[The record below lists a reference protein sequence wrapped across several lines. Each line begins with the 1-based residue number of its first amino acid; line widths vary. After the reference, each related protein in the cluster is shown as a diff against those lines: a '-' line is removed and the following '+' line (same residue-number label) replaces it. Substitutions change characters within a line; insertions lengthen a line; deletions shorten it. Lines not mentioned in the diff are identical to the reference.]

1 MSKIKVNF
9 KMPPESVAQK
19 LYRRQQELRKK
30 SGLPDPEEY
39 KKRMQQYDKELGMK
53 KESVYVDEL
62 PDTGGDSRNTKSV
75 VSDVDPQKKRKMDLA
90 LAIAN
95 KVNEAAWGRDKMANL
110 QAAHDR
116 HSEKAI
122 AANRSGDHD
131 AVKVHQSKM
140 GMIKTQMNKLRMRKE
155 ETSKDPREY
164 DYEGDM
170 AKSQLRSIIANAQQ
184 AHDMLDDN
192 TNMAEWV
199 QSKITLA
206 ADYISTVADYMQS
219 EVKEEVELDEVSQE
233 TAGSYKSKAAE
244 YIKKYK
250 YSNNP
255 PSVTQKLNKRIAGS
269 KRADTRLNTEDVALD
284 EAKHRV
290 SVTVSEPD
298 HPMVTKRKEHQQKF
312 VRVSGD
318 KEGAV
323 ARAQQ
328 HYKKQGY
335 KVHGA
340 EYVGGVN
347 EDIEQVDEL
356 RTSTLMRYNT
366 KAHASAHKLTG
377 QASQAIDND
386 DRETASKLLNKRD
399 NREVGIDRS
408 RAKIQ
413 KNVANKLKKEEVE
426 LAEAEFEVGHSH
438 HKTTRMTYSRLEAK
452 NAKDAI
458 AKSQKPGHDL
468 VHVYNMDKE
477 TFHHPETG
485 RKKSNQY
492 EHVEEAWNMGG
503 RNPQRGVKV
512 GDKVRSYDFPGMHD
526 DHYIEGHV
534 VADNPHT
541 YHIRVNKVVRS
552 GKEIPVPAHMQ
563 HVEAPKGRGMFNN
576 AYAVHKMM
584 AKQQSVTAAPEPTTG
599 AQKTF
604 SAMRGKK

>member
-1 MSKIKVNF
+1 MSKIKINF

-62 PDTGGDSRNTKSV
+62 PDTGGDSRNIKSV
-75 VSDVDPQKKRKMDLA
+75 VSDVDPQKKKRMDDA
-90 LAIAN
+90 LAAAN
-95 KVNEAAWGRDKMANL
+95 KTSEQPGAAQKIGEAGPFSYGAKPPRRNSLADQIAKKRQELQRKQPPMEPRDQMVGTAKVMRNEAAWGRDKMANL

-122 AANRSGDHD
+122 AANRAGDHE

-140 GMIKTQMNKLRMRKE
+140 GMIKTQMNKLRK
-155 ETSKDPREY
+155 
-164 DYEGDM
+164 
-170 AKSQLRSIIANAQQ
+170 
-184 AHDMLDDN
+184 
-192 TNMAEWV
+192 
-199 QSKITLA
+199 
-206 ADYISTVADYMQS
+206 
-219 EVKEEVELDEVSQE
+219 
-233 TAGSYKSKAAE
+233 
-244 YIKKYK
+244 
-250 YSNNP
+250 
-255 PSVTQKLNKRIAGS
+255 
-269 KRADTRLNTEDVALD
+269 EDVEQVH

-298 HPMVTKRKEHQQKF
+298 HPMVTKRKEQQQKF
-312 VRVSGD
+312 VRVSGE

-328 HYKKQGY
+328 HFKKQGY
-335 KVHGA
+335 KIHGA

-356 RTSTLMRYNT
+356 RTSTLLRYAT
-366 KAHASAHKLTG
+366 KANKSLIG
-377 QASQAIDND
+377 G
-386 DRETASKLLNKRD
+386 DRNKEEKRIK
-399 NREVGIDRS
+399 GIQK
-408 RAKIQ
+408 ANYKIQ
-413 KNVANKLKKEEVE
+413 TRHKVKEDVE
-426 LAEAEFEVGHSH
+426 QQ
-438 HKTTRMTYSRLEAK
+438 
-452 NAKDAI
+452 D
-458 AKSQKPGHDL
+458 
-468 VHVYNMDKE
+468 
-477 TFHHPETG
+477 
-485 RKKSNQY
+485 
-492 EHVEEAWNMGG
+492 EAWTQGN

-563 HVEAPKGRGMFNN
+563 HVEAPKGKGMFSN

-604 SAMRGKK
+604 SQMRGKK

>member
-1 MSKIKVNF
+1 
-9 KMPPESVAQK
+9 MPPESVAQK

-39 KKRMQQYDKELGMK
+39 KKRMQQYDKEPGMK

-62 PDTGGDSRNTKSV
+62 PDTGGDSRNIKSV
-75 VSDVDPQKKRKMDLA
+75 VSDVDPQKKKRMDDA
-90 LAIAN
+90 LAVAN
-95 KVNEAAWGRDKMANL
+95 KTSEQPGIAQKIREAVWGRDKMNNL

-116 HSEKAI
+116 HAEKAI
-122 AANRSGDHD
+122 AANRAGDHE

-140 GMIKTQMNKLRMRKE
+140 GMIKTQMNKLR
-155 ETSKDPREY
+155 
-164 DYEGDM
+164 
-170 AKSQLRSIIANAQQ
+170 
-184 AHDMLDDN
+184 
-192 TNMAEWV
+192 
-199 QSKITLA
+199 
-206 ADYISTVADYMQS
+206 
-219 EVKEEVELDEVSQE
+219 KEEVEQTNEGAQQLLRKYMPGYAKRQID
-233 TAGSYKSKAAE
+233 
-244 YIKKYK
+244 KKMDD
-250 YSNNP
+250 
-255 PSVTQKLNKRIAGS
+255 QKFGR
-269 KRADTRLNTEDVALD
+269 DDVAKD
-284 EAKHRV
+284 ANFYR
-290 SVTVSEPD
+290 
-298 HPMVTKRKEHQQKF
+298 
-312 VRVSGD
+312 
-318 KEGAV
+318 
-323 ARAQQ
+323 
-328 HYKKQGY
+328 YKKVQD
-335 KVHGA
+335 KLKKEEV
-340 EYVGGVN
+340 
-347 EDIEQVDEL
+347 EQVDEL
-356 RTSTLMRYNT
+356 RTSTLLRYAT
-366 KAHASAHKLTG
+366 KANKSLIG
-377 QASQAIDND
+377 G
-386 DRETASKLLNKRD
+386 DRNKEEKRIKSIQKA
-399 NREVGIDRS
+399 NY
-408 RAKIQ
+408 KIQ
-413 KNVANKLKKEEVE
+413 TRHRVKEDAE

-492 EHVEEAWNMGG
+492 EQVEEAWSMNG

-563 HVEAPKGRGMFNN
+563 HVEAPKGKGMFSN

-584 AKQQSVTAAPEPTTG
+584 AKQQSVTAAPEPATG

-604 SAMRGKK
+604 GGMRNRLREAAGYWGKKNASDIEKIKKALEKERKQAASNPGALTKKKPPSRVKKDVQFYDYMAKTKT

>member
-62 PDTGGDSRNTKSV
+62 PDTGGDSRNIKSV

-95 KVNEAAWGRDKMANL
+95 KVNEAAWGQDKMANL

-122 AANRSGDHD
+122 AANRAGDHD

-184 AHDMLDDN
+184 AHDMLKDN

-219 EVKEEVELDEVSQE
+219 EVKEEVE
-233 TAGSYKSKAAE
+233 
-244 YIKKYK
+244 
-250 YSNNP
+250 
-255 PSVTQKLNKRIAGS
+255 
-269 KRADTRLNTEDVALD
+269 
-284 EAKHRV
+284 
-290 SVTVSEPD
+290 
-298 HPMVTKRKEHQQKF
+298 
-312 VRVSGD
+312 
-318 KEGAV
+318 
-323 ARAQQ
+323 
-328 HYKKQGY
+328 
-335 KVHGA
+335 
-340 EYVGGVN
+340 
-347 EDIEQVDEL
+347 QVDEL
-356 RTSTLMRYNT
+356 RTSTMLRYAT
-366 KAHASAHKLTG
+366 KANKA
-377 QASQAIDND
+377 
-386 DRETASKLLNKRD
+386 LL
-399 NREVGIDRS
+399 GGDRS
-408 RAKIQ
+408 KEEKRIKGIQKANYKIQ
-413 KNVANKLKKEEVE
+413 TRHSVKEDAE

-492 EHVEEAWNMGG
+492 EQVEEAWSQNG

-541 YHIRVNKVVRS
+541 YHIRVNKVMRG

-563 HVEAPKGRGMFNN
+563 HVEAPKGRGSFSN

-584 AKQQSVTAAPEPTTG
+584 AKQQSVTADAQPATG

>member
-1 MSKIKVNF
+1 MSKIKINF

-39 KKRMQQYDKELGMK
+39 KKRMQQYDKELGTMK
-53 KESVYVDEL
+53 KESTYVDEL
-62 PDTGGDSRNTKSV
+62 SDTGGDSRNTKSV
-75 VSDVDPQKKRKMDLA
+75 VSDVDPQKKKRMDGA
-90 LAIAN
+90 LAVAN
-95 KVNEAAWGRDKMANL
+95 KTSEQPGIAQKIREAVWGRDKMSNL

-122 AANRSGDHD
+122 AANRAGDHE

-140 GMIKTQMNKLRMRKE
+140 SMIKTQMNRLRKE
-155 ETSKDPREY
+155 E
-164 DYEGDM
+164 
-170 AKSQLRSIIANAQQ
+170 
-184 AHDMLDDN
+184 
-192 TNMAEWV
+192 V
-199 QSKITLA
+199 QIH
-206 ADYISTVADYMQS
+206 
-219 EVKEEVELDEVSQE
+219 
-233 TAGSYKSKAAE
+233 
-244 YIKKYK
+244 
-250 YSNNP
+250 
-255 PSVTQKLNKRIAGS
+255 
-269 KRADTRLNTEDVALD
+269 

-298 HPMVTKRKEHQQKF
+298 HPMVTKRKEQQQKF
-312 VRVSGD
+312 VRVSGE

-328 HYKKQGY
+328 HFKKQGY
-335 KVHGA
+335 KIHGA

-356 RTSTLMRYNT
+356 RTSTLLRYAT
-366 KAHASAHKLTG
+366 KANKSLIG
-377 QASQAIDND
+377 G
-386 DRETASKLLNKRD
+386 DRNKEEKRIK
-399 NREVGIDRS
+399 GIQK
-408 RAKIQ
+408 ANYKIQ
-413 KNVANKLKKEEVE
+413 TRHRVKEDAE

-458 AKSQKPGHDL
+458 AKSQKPGHEL

-492 EHVEEAWNMGG
+492 EQVEEAWTQGN

-563 HVEAPKGRGMFNN
+563 HVEAPKGKGMFSN

-604 SAMRGKK
+604 SQMRGKR

>member
-39 KKRMQQYDKELGMK
+39 KKRMQQYDKELGTMK

-62 PDTGGDSRNTKSV
+62 PDTGGDSRNIKSV
-75 VSDVDPQKKRKMDLA
+75 VSDVDPQKKKRMDAA
-90 LAIAN
+90 LATAN
-95 KVNEAAWGRDKMANL
+95 KTSELPGIAQKIKEAVWGRDKMSNL

-116 HSEKAI
+116 HAEKAI
-122 AANRSGDHD
+122 AANRAGDD
-131 AVKVHQSKM
+131 QAVKVHQSKM
-140 GMIKTQMNKLRMRKE
+140 GMIKTQMNKLRKEEKELGEAVHRIGLTVTDPNHPMVSKRKE
-155 ETSKDPREY
+155 TIQKTVRVTSDDREKAIKSAIAHHKRKGYKVHDHHYIGTVNEAKDVREY

-170 AKSQLRSIIANAQQ
+170 AKSQLRAIIANAQQ

-219 EVKEEVELDEVSQE
+219 EVKEEV
-233 TAGSYKSKAAE
+233 A
-244 YIKKYK
+244 
-250 YSNNP
+250 
-255 PSVTQKLNKRIAGS
+255 
-269 KRADTRLNTEDVALD
+269 
-284 EAKHRV
+284 
-290 SVTVSEPD
+290 
-298 HPMVTKRKEHQQKF
+298 
-312 VRVSGD
+312 
-318 KEGAV
+318 
-323 ARAQQ
+323 
-328 HYKKQGY
+328 
-335 KVHGA
+335 
-340 EYVGGVN
+340 
-347 EDIEQVDEL
+347 QVDEL
-356 RTSTLMRYNT
+356 RTSTMLRYAT
-366 KAHASAHKLTG
+366 KANKALIG
-377 QASQAIDND
+377 G
-386 DRETASKLLNKRD
+386 DRNKEEKRIK
-399 NREVGIDRS
+399 GIQK
-408 RAKIQ
+408 ANYKIQ
-413 KNVANKLKKEEVE
+413 TRHSVKEEAE
-426 LAEAEFEVGHSH
+426 L
-438 HKTTRMTYSRLEAK
+438 
-452 NAKDAI
+452 D
-458 AKSQKPGHDL
+458 
-468 VHVYNMDKE
+468 
-477 TFHHPETG
+477 
-485 RKKSNQY
+485 
-492 EHVEEAWNMGG
+492 EAWSQNG

-563 HVEAPKGRGMFNN
+563 HVEAPKGKSNFSN

-604 SAMRGKK
+604 NQLRSKR

>member
-39 KKRMQQYDKELGMK
+39 KKRMQQYDKELGTMK

-75 VSDVDPQKKRKMDLA
+75 VSDVDPQKKKRMDAA
-90 LAIAN
+90 LATAN
-95 KVNEAAWGRDKMANL
+95 KTSELPGIAQKIKEAVWGRDKMSNL

-116 HSEKAI
+116 HAEKAI
-122 AANRSGDHD
+122 AANRAGDD
-131 AVKVHQSKM
+131 QAVKVHQSKM
-140 GMIKTQMNKLRMRKE
+140 GMIKTQMNKLRKEEKELGEAVHRIGLTVTDPDHPMVSKRKE
-155 ETSKDPREY
+155 TIQKTVRVTSDSKDNAIKSAIAHHKRKGYKVHDHHYIGTVNEAKDAREY

-170 AKSQLRSIIANAQQ
+170 AKSQLRAIIANAQQ

-219 EVKEEVELDEVSQE
+219 EVKEEVEIEEGLQQTLRKYIPGYAKRQID
-233 TAGSYKSKAAE
+233 KKMDAE
-244 YIKKYK
+244 KFG
-250 YSNNP
+250 
-255 PSVTQKLNKRIAGS
+255 KR
-269 KRADTRLNTEDVALD
+269 DVDRDANYY
-284 EAKHRV
+284 R
-290 SVTVSEPD
+290 
-298 HPMVTKRKEHQQKF
+298 
-312 VRVSGD
+312 
-318 KEGAV
+318 
-323 ARAQQ
+323 
-328 HYKKQGY
+328 YKKVQ
-335 KVHGA
+335 
-340 EYVGGVN
+340 
-347 EDIEQVDEL
+347 D
-356 RTSTLMRYNT
+356 
-366 KAHASAHKLTG
+366 
-377 QASQAIDND
+377 
-386 DRETASKLLNKRD
+386 
-399 NREVGIDRS
+399 
-408 RAKIQ
+408 
-413 KNVANKLKKEEVE
+413 KLKKEDTE

-458 AKSQKPGHDL
+458 DKSQKPGHDL

-563 HVEAPKGRGMFNN
+563 HVEAPKGKGNFTN

-604 SAMRGKK
+604 NQLRGKR

>member
-39 KKRMQQYDKELGMK
+39 KKRMQQYDKELGTMK

-62 PDTGGDSRNTKSV
+62 PDTGGDSRNIKSV
-75 VSDVDPQKKRKMDLA
+75 VSDVDPQKKKRMDAA
-90 LAIAN
+90 LATAN
-95 KVNEAAWGRDKMANL
+95 KTSELPGIAQKIKEAVWGRDKMSNL

-116 HSEKAI
+116 HAEKAI
-122 AANRSGDHD
+122 AANRAGDD
-131 AVKVHQSKM
+131 QAVKVHQSKM
-140 GMIKTQMNKLRMRKE
+140 GMIKTQMNKLRKEEKELGEAVHRIGLTVTDPDHPMVSKRKE
-155 ETSKDPREY
+155 TIQKTVRVTSDSKDNAIKSAIAHHKRKGYKVHDHHYIGTVNEAKDAREY

-170 AKSQLRSIIANAQQ
+170 AKSQLRAIIANAQQ

-219 EVKEEVELDEVSQE
+219 EVKEEVEIEEGLQQTLRKYIPGYAKRQID
-233 TAGSYKSKAAE
+233 KKMDAE
-244 YIKKYK
+244 KFG
-250 YSNNP
+250 
-255 PSVTQKLNKRIAGS
+255 KR
-269 KRADTRLNTEDVALD
+269 DVDRDANYY
-284 EAKHRV
+284 R
-290 SVTVSEPD
+290 
-298 HPMVTKRKEHQQKF
+298 
-312 VRVSGD
+312 
-318 KEGAV
+318 
-323 ARAQQ
+323 
-328 HYKKQGY
+328 YKKVQ
-335 KVHGA
+335 
-340 EYVGGVN
+340 
-347 EDIEQVDEL
+347 D
-356 RTSTLMRYNT
+356 
-366 KAHASAHKLTG
+366 
-377 QASQAIDND
+377 
-386 DRETASKLLNKRD
+386 
-399 NREVGIDRS
+399 
-408 RAKIQ
+408 
-413 KNVANKLKKEEVE
+413 KLKKEDTE

-458 AKSQKPGHDL
+458 DKSQKPGHDL

-563 HVEAPKGRGMFNN
+563 HVEAPKGKSNFSN

-604 SAMRGKK
+604 NQLRGKR